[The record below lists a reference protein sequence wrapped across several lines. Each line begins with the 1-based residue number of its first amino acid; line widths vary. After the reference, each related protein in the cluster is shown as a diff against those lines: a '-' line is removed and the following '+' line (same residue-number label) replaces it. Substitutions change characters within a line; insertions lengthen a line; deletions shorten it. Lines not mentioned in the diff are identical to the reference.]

1 MARKKR
7 INAAQRKAER
17 QKKIESFKP
26 ASTPEPPKP
35 TKRGKAGRKEKK
47 REKLKAK
54 KEEKALK
61 RTPKQITTTPKRI
74 QKKET
79 FGDKV
84 DRAIK
89 ELAKEKEQ
97 KNRPKKEKKPSRKQK
112 KRQKKAQEKLKAP
125 KPTQGIVLTTERI
138 DQSWKDLRLAY
149 NVIDNFFANLA
160 QYPKELTQI
169 FLAKYR
175 EIGEQFGAEKLA
187 EALMKVGEDIL
198 PYLSHEKYH
207 SKDDA
212 QEWAQA
218 IVRAIPDITDKERQ
232 EIADALAQ
240 DSYSVAD
247 TLNG

>member
-7 INAAQRKAER
+7 INAATRKAER

-26 ASTPEPPKP
+26 THTPEPPNP
-35 TKRGKAGRKEKK
+35 PKRGKAGRKEKK

-54 KEEKALK
+54 KAEKELK
-61 RTPKQITTTPKRI
+61 RAPKQVTVAPKRI

-97 KNRPKKEKKPSRKQK
+97 KNRPKKEKKLSRKQK
-112 KRQKKAQEKLKAP
+112 KRQRKAQEKLKAP
-125 KPTQGIVLTTERI
+125 KPAQGIVLTPERI
-138 DQSWKDLRLAY
+138 DQSWKDIRLAY

-175 EIGEQFGAEKLA
+175 EIGEKFGAEKLA
-187 EALMKVGEDIL
+187 EALMQVGDDIQAF
-198 PYLSHEKYH
+198 LSHEKYH

-212 QEWAQA
+212 QEWSQA

-247 TLNG
+247 MIDG